1 MCVDLSYWQDGL
13 SAYNYNEDDEVE
25 IKPGDPDYRDLTDL
39 YQDTKSININLN
51 RLMDK
56 NIYGIFADR
65 QSTLKFKRNLPS
77 LINPHK
83 EKIMDLLSIIGG
95 GADEVEEIFES
106 FNKIRINALYQNENI
121 KGANLFN
128 SWYKGRIT

>member
-1 MCVDLSYWQDGL
+1 
-13 SAYNYNEDDEVE
+13 
-25 IKPGDPDYRDLTDL
+25 
-39 YQDTKSININLN
+39 
-51 RLMDK
+51 MDK
-56 NIYGIFADR
+56 NIYGIFTDR
-65 QSTLKFKRNLPS
+65 QSALKFKRNLPS

-95 GADEVEEIFES
+95 GGDEVEDIFES
-106 FNKIRINALYQNENI
+106 FNKIRINALYQDENI